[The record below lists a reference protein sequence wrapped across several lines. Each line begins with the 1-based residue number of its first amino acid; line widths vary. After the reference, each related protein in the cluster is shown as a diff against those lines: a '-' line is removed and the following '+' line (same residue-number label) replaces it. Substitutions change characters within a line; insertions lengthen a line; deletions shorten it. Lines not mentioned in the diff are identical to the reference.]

1 MTVPLT
7 FVLGVL
13 GILIGKHFYR
23 TGKEL
28 LVWPFILLCSL
39 DEICERG
46 LCWFWV
52 FRREDVGVC

>member
-23 TGKEL
+23 TCRFGKEDTG
-28 LVWPFILLCSL
+28 FIFHVVTPGKEYEPVDFLH
-39 DEICERG
+39 
-46 LCWFWV
+46 
-52 FRREDVGVC
+52 